1 MNKILSIYVIF
12 IVCFYLPEVKLQN
25 PSSFHSFGVS
35 FGDTLLPKNDDGF
48 FGPIKLGVGIPF
60 FGNIYPN
67 LFVNTNGVISF
78 LFPINS
84 SVPLLFPMLV
94 PLIAVFWN
102 DLNPLTSG
110 QIYYRESFSTSDLT
124 KAKEDVV
131 KANVSFASYLPS
143 RSFIITWDQVASYGS
158 STTNTFQAVISTDG
172 KMSFLIFNFGL
183 LGLISKNT
191 QIGGNSGDGVNFYKF
206 PETFTT
212 NTASL
217 AALSNINVPGK
228 WVFKVDSFS
237 SIANMPSK
245 PSIFTF

>member
-1 MNKILSIYVIF
+1 MNKILSIYTIF

-25 PSSFHSFGVS
+25 PSIFHSFGAS

-60 FGNIYPN
+60 FGNVYPN

-84 SVPLLFPMLV
+84 SVPLLFPVLA

-102 DLNPLTSG
+102 DLNPLKNG
-110 QIYYRESFSTSDLT
+110 QIYARESFSASDLT

-131 KANVSFASYLPS
+131 KLNANFSSFLPS
-143 RSFIITWDQVASYGS
+143 RSYIISWDQVASYGSGS

-172 KMSFLIFNFGL
+172 KISFLIFNFGF

-206 PETFTT
+206 PEIFST
-212 NTASL
+212 NTSSL

-228 WVFKVDSFS
+228 WIFKVDSFS
-237 SIANMPSK
+237 FLSVI
-245 PSIFTF
+245 ILFFI